1 MVDRSLETLAVD
13 RGITICFVDLDDVD
27 GLWLPDERTILVNS
41 RLDDRRAT
49 EVLDHELAHVD
60 IEDGHAALDASV
72 RRRTGRTRLATAGT
86 AAACLLVL
94 AAVRVLLPGQ
104 QAGHH
109 PRPEPV
115 AGQTTAPPQTDPPQP
130 PAVPATTV
138 VTQVFNGEV
147 RTETVTVQP
156 RTATAAP
163 RLTPTGQTP
172 GGRAVPSLTAR
183 TVPRP
188 ATTAPTQTPVT
199 TSPAPTGSGT
209 PSPTLTPSPVPASTG
224 PADTG
229 PT

>member
-72 RRRTGRTRLATAGT
+72 RRRAGRTRLAVAAT
-86 AAACLLVL
+86 AAACMLVL
-94 AAVRVLLPGQ
+94 GAVRLLLPGQ
-104 QAGHH
+104 QAGH
-109 PRPEPV
+109 PLPEPV
-115 AGQTTAPPQTDPPQP
+115 AGHTTAPPQTDSPQP
-130 PAVPATTV
+130 PAVPVTTV
-138 VTQVFNGEV
+138 VTQVFKGEV
-147 RTETVTVQP
+147 RTQTVTVPP

-163 RLTPTGQTP
+163 RPTPTGQTP
-172 GGRAVPSLTAR
+172 GGVPSPTAR
-183 TVPRP
+183 TVTRP

-199 TSPAPTGSGT
+199 TSPVPTVSGT
-209 PSPTLTPSPVPASTG
+209 PTPTLTPSTVPAGTG
-224 PADTG
+224 PAETG
-229 PT
+229 ST